1 MDRAH
6 LISILPLLVLLLV
19 AAGIDLRSRR
29 IPNWLNLTLL
39 TAGLIQSFTALHTIS
54 PGQATLGILAGFG
67 LTFVLFAMGA
77 LGGGDVK
84 LLAAVGA
91 WTGPA
96 GVLFVFCAAGIAGM
110 IIVVSQ
116 ALWQKRLNTLVHNS
130 ALLAINLVHVNQVGM
145 DHAIATGKSTRSIAR
160 PLPYAVPVLVG
171 VVTLL
176 LWPK

>member
-6 LISILPLLVLLLV
+6 LLPMIPLLVLLIV

-29 IPNWLNLTLL
+29 IPNWLNLALL
-39 TAGLIQSFTALHTIS
+39 AAGLSQSFTALHTIS
-54 PGQATLGILAGFG
+54 PGQSTLGILAGFG
-67 LTFVLFAMGA
+67 LTFILFAMGA

-96 GVLFVFCAAGIAGM
+96 GVLFVFCAAGVAGL

-116 ALWQKRLNTLVHNS
+116 ALWQKRLHTLIHNS
-130 ALLAINLVHVNQVGM
+130 TLLAINLAHLNQVGVE
-145 DHAIATGKSTRSIAR
+145 HAIATGKSTRSINR
-160 PLPYAVPVLVG
+160 PLPYAVPVLLG
-171 VVTLL
+171 VLTLL
-176 LWPK
+176 VWPK